1 MYGWI
6 AFVLVS
12 AAILWYSWPSLRQP
26 RSHGFYRFFA
36 FEAILG
42 MFLLNLRGWFAN
54 PLAWFQVISWVLLFA
69 SLVPVIYGFLLL
81 RSAGKPEGSF
91 EATTQL
97 VTRGIYHTIRHPLY
111 ASLLYLAW
119 GIFFKS
125 PSLLDGC
132 IAVVATAFL
141 YATARADEN
150 ECLVKFVGEYTK
162 YMKATKMFIP
172 FIL

>member
-6 AFVLVS
+6 TFVLGTIFIV
-12 AAILWYSWPSLRQP
+12 WYSWPSLRQT
-26 RSHGFYRFFA
+26 RSHGFYHFFA

-42 MFLLNLRGWFAN
+42 LFLLNLRGWFAH
-54 PLAWFQVISWVLLFA
+54 PFAWYQLISWILLIG
-69 SLVPVIYGFLLL
+69 SIVPAIYGFILL

-91 EATTQL
+91 EATTRL
-97 VTRGIYHTIRHPLY
+97 VTEGIYRYIRHPLY

-125 PSLLDGC
+125 SSLLDGC
-132 IAVVATAFL
+132 ISTVATAFL

-150 ECLVKFVGEYTK
+150 ECLIKFGNEYAE
-162 YMKATKMFIP
+162 YMKGTKR
-172 FIL
+172 FILFVF

>member
-6 AFVLVS
+6 AFVLGTIFIV
-12 AAILWYSWPSLRQP
+12 WYSWPSLRQP
-26 RSHGFYRFFA
+26 RSHGFYRFFV

-42 MFLLNLRGWFAN
+42 LFLLNLRGWFAH
-54 PLAWFQVISWVLLFA
+54 PFAWYQLISWILLIG
-69 SLVPVIYGFLLL
+69 SIIPVIYGVLLL

-91 EATTQL
+91 EATTRL
-97 VTRGIYHTIRHPLY
+97 VTEGIYHYIRHPLY

-132 IAVVATAFL
+132 IAAVATAFL

-150 ECLVKFVGEYTK
+150 ECRAKFGKEYDE

-172 FIL
+172 FLF

>member
-6 AFVLVS
+6 TFVLGT
-12 AAILWYSWPSLRQP
+12 IFIIWYSWSSLRQP
-26 RSHGFYRFFA
+26 RSHGFYRFFV

-42 MFLLNLRGWFAN
+42 LFLLNLRGWFAH
-54 PLAWFQVISWVLLFA
+54 PFAWYQLISWILLIG
-69 SLVPVIYGFLLL
+69 SIVPVIYGFVLLH
-81 RSAGKPEGSF
+81 SAGKPEGSF
-91 EATTQL
+91 EATTRL
-97 VTRGIYHTIRHPLY
+97 VTEGIYRYIRHPLY

-132 IAVVATAFL
+132 IAAVATAFL

-150 ECLVKFVGEYTK
+150 ECLIKFGNEYAE
-162 YMKATKMFIP
+162 YMKWTKRFIP
-172 FIL
+172 FVF